1 MNGNSDKFLSELA
14 WREFAHYLL
23 WHFPHLPYENLQERF
38 DEFPWSYD
46 DTYLKQ
52 WQSGTTGYP
61 IVDAGMRELNQTG
74 YMHNRLRMIVG
85 SFLVKNLLIHWH
97 AGRDWFWERLVDAD
111 IANNSAGWQWI
122 AGCGA
127 DAAPY
132 LRVFNPILQ
141 GKKFD
146 PDGLYIKT
154 YIPELKGVPL
164 EYIFSPWEAPQSV
177 LEKAGVVLGKEYPL
191 PIVDLKTSRLKAL
204 EAFSYIKIDK

>member
-1 MNGNSDKFLSELA
+1 MC
-14 WREFAHYLL
+14 
-23 WHFPHLPYENLQERF
+23 
-38 DEFPWSYD
+38 
-46 DTYLKQ
+46 
-52 WQSGTTGYP
+52 
-61 IVDAGMRELNQTG
+61 I
-74 YMHNRLRMIVG
+74 
-85 SFLVKNLLIHWH
+85 
-97 AGRDWFWERLVDAD
+97 RDR
-111 IANNSAGWQWI
+111 QWI

-132 LRVFNPILQ
+132 FRVFNPILQ

-154 YIPELKGVPL
+154 YIPELKDVPL